1 MADDAVNIRTEGFH
15 AAPKLRQDNSLIA
28 VERPRP
34 HVPADHITLDFAVRR
49 LVSEADAEKAAEIA
63 IQSCLEVV
71 LVRQDRLY
79 GWVTTR
85 G

>member
-15 AAPKLRQDNSLIA
+15 AEPKLRQDNSLIA

-34 HVPADHITLDFAVRR
+34 CVPADHTTPDFAMRR
-49 LVSEADAEKAAEIA
+49 LVNESDAEKAAEVA

-79 GWVTTR
+79 GWETPR